1 VNLGLIAAGRGDH
14 DEVRD
19 IYSRLSAQVPQL
31 VRDVE
36 RDMRAGAGADQ
47 PLSDPMAAMF
57 EHALRVMRGNRS
69 SNRVTY
75 FLGDGAA
82 RVLGAR
88 ALSPV

>member
-1 VNLGLIAAGRGDH
+1 LGLIAAARGDH

-36 RDMRAGAGADQ
+36 RDLRAGGGGDQ
-47 PLSDPMAAMF
+47 PLSDPMAAIF